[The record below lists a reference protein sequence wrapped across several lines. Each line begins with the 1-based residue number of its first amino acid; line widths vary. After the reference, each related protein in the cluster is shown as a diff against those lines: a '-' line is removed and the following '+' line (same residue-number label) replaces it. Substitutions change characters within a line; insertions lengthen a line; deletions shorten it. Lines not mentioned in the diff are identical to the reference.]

1 MHGALIF
8 NDINLFNDIITRQ
21 YFDKVETISINSK
34 SLNNW
39 LVLRFLMMTGSYKHI
54 IINIML
60 WIMSLIKLPY
70 HTNLIILVIENST

>member
-21 YFDKVETISINSK
+21 YFNKVETISINSK

-39 LVLRFLMMTGSYKHI
+39 LVLRLLMMTGSYKHI